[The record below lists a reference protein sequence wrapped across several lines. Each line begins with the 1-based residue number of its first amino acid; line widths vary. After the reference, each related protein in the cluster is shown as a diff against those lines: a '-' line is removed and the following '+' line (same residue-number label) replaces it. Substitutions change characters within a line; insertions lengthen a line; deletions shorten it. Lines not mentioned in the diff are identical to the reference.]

1 MVVMSAPTRKTLGEA
16 DVLSLKQASM
26 ARTLEAAREA
36 MANGTL
42 KKRPRPADTP
52 YTMELRVK
60 PA

>member
-1 MVVMSAPTRKTLGEA
+1 MHTAERKKLSVA
-16 DVLSLKQASM
+16 DVMSLKQASM

-42 KKRPRPADTP
+42 KKRPRPAGIP